1 MVVRITKKWR
11 FRTPEEATNY
21 ALSLITSSIPSIG
34 FNSIITCA
42 RLIFF
47 FKFPNIFYEE
57 KISNQLIG
65 FKAIFE
71 DTHYNKLDVFRSGEM
86 EFICLARR
94 FF

>member
-1 MVVRITKKWR
+1 MRKI
-11 FRTPEEATNY
+11 N
-21 ALSLITSSIPSIG
+21 
-34 FNSIITCA
+34 N
-42 RLIFF
+42 F
-47 FKFPNIFYEE
+47 FKFPNIIYEE
-57 KISNQLIG
+57 KISKQLIG